1 MSNIRKFLFCLIHIK
16 YAEMCCK
23 RISRSADFP
32 IVYSENLSEILDGI
46 DMERIDPN
54 SAPAPLT
61 CPMVEAAN
69 PQLPF

>member
-1 MSNIRKFLFCLIHIK
+1 
-16 YAEMCCK
+16 MCCK